1 MSEFTKLPQ
10 QNLPF
15 NRKTAKWRKQH
26 LDWAE
31 SNAVINDSV
40 VRKSVR
46 HKKINYDLLN
56 GKLHMDDLEALIN
69 PDNLSASFI
78 PDNIQHFSIMNSK
91 LNVLRGEE
99 IARVFDYRAVVTN
112 PTAISEIEDAKKNAL
127 LQVMTQTVE
136 NQQLSEE
143 EYMKEMEKISKY
155 YTYEWQD
162 MRETTANYLL
172 NHYVKEYNL
181 PNIFNAGFMDALA
194 VGEEIYQVDIVGGE
208 PVVERLNPNKVRIY
222 KSGYSNRIE
231 DADII
236 VIEDWWSPG
245 RIIDTYYD
253 VLSQKDIR
261 KIEDIWG
268 SDSDDERDKINI
280 DEREGFLNP
289 HMIGEEF
296 YDGMENPLSF
306 FENAAEYDNM
316 PYDFA
321 GNIRVI
327 KMYWKSRRKVKKVKS
342 YDPTTGEEVFN
353 FYPET
358 YVINK
363 WLGEEENILW
373 INEAWEG
380 VKIGKDIYVN
390 MRPRPVQFN
399 RMSNPSRC
407 HFGIIGSI
415 YNLNDSKPYSL
426 VDAMKK
432 YNYMYDILYDRV
444 RHLISVNM
452 GKLTKLDFAMIP
464 KGWDVEKWLYFA
476 RTNGIAVSDSFKEGN
491 SGAAMGKLAGGL
503 NNNSTGVIDAEL
515 GNSIQQCLNLMEFTK
530 LEMSEIVGISKQRE
544 GQISNRETVGGVER
558 ATLQSSHITEWLFT
572 IHDDVK
578 KRVMEC
584 LLECAKIAYQGRKKK
599 FQYILPD
606 NSIKAIEIDGEQF
619 SEMDF
624 GIVVDNSPA
633 TQQLNQHLETL
644 AQAAL
649 QNQLLSFSTIMKLYS
664 TVSLAEKQRMVENE
678 ENEKL
683 QMAQEAQQAE
693 QQRLEQEIQI
703 KAELENAKLE
713 QAETFNVRDNDTKIT
728 VAQINSVAE
737 AQRFAMMNHDNDEAN
752 ALERERLMQSMKKI
766 DADIKLG
773 MEKLKLDKEKHNDD
787 VAIKKRQLNS
797 KKQ

>member
-10 QNLPF
+10 ENLPF

-40 VRKSVR
+40 VRKSVK

-56 GKLHMDDLEALIN
+56 GIIHMDDLEALIN
-69 PDNLSASFI
+69 PDNLIASFV
-78 PDNIQHFSIMNSK
+78 PDSIQHFSIMNSK

-99 IARVFDYRAVVTN
+99 LSRLFDFRAIVTN
-112 PTAISEIEDAKKNAL
+112 PTAISEIETAKKDAL
-127 LQVMTQTVE
+127 LQTMTQAIE
-136 NQQLSEE
+136 NQQLSED

-155 YTYEWQD
+155 YSYEWQD
-162 MRETTANYLL
+162 IKEVTANCLL
-172 NHYVKEYNL
+172 NHYIKEYNL
-181 PNIFNAGFMDALA
+181 PIIFNAGFMDALT

-208 PVVERLNPNKVRIY
+208 PVVERLNPCKVRVY

-253 VLSQKDIR
+253 VLSQKDIKR
-261 KIEDIWG
+261 IENIWG

-280 DEREGFLNP
+280 DERQAFVNS

-296 YDGMENPLSF
+296 YDGMDNPMAYF
-306 FENAAEYDNM
+306 DNAPEYDNM

-353 FYPET
+353 FYPEN
-358 YVINK
+358 YVINE
-363 WLGEEENILW
+363 WLGEEEQNLW

-380 VKIGKDIYVN
+380 VKIGQDIYVN

-432 YNYMYDILYDRV
+432 FNYMYDILWEKA

-452 GKLTKLDFAMIP
+452 GKLTKLDFAMVP
-464 KGWDVEKWLYFA
+464 KGWDIEKWMYFA
-476 RTNGIAVSDSFKEGN
+476 KTSGIAVSDSFKEGN
-491 SGAAMGKLAGGL
+491 AGAAMGKLAGGL
-503 NNNSTGVIDAEL
+503 NNNTTGVIDAEL
-515 GNSIQQCLNLMEFTK
+515 GNSIQQCLNLMEFAK
-530 LEMSEIVGISKQRE
+530 MEMAEIVGISKQRE

-558 ATLQSSHITEWLFT
+558 ATLQSSHITEWLFAT
-572 IHDDVK
+572 HDDVK

-584 LLECAKIAYQGRKKK
+584 LLESAKIAYQGRIKK
-599 FQYILPD
+599 FQYVLPD
-606 NSIKAIEIDGEQF
+606 NSMKAMEIDGEQF

-737 AQRFAMMNHDNDEAN
+737 AQRFAMMNHDNEEAN
-752 ALERERLMQSMKKI
+752 ALEKERLMQSMKKI